1 MKSEDIQKL
10 IERFMAGLTSIDEEN
25 RLAEYFRTNDVPDE
39 WADYKHM
46 FAWFDSGMP
55 LDSRQADEQTSRQA
69 DKQTSRQADKQTS
82 RQADEQ
88 TSRQGTSTRGTS
100 RQADKGQADKGQADK
115 GQAHEERADKQTRD
129 KQTRDKQTS
138 RQAVPHSGVSGSL
151 GPLGSSTPSAKSPK
165 SRKLALFIIAAAA
178 AAALLLVMAWPEKE
192 MPKAATPTPLQTAAT
207 SHAEATRTDSLSADT
222 TAASQPKRKQGRPR
236 RMRRN
241 TYNIMPPK
249 TYIADARQDTIIE
262 VQMLLA
268 EKQLDEMLQQQEDS
282 LRKME
287 EQYRRM
293 DAGIDIYTIA
303 LENYE
308 DEDDYQ

>member
-10 IERFMAGLTSIDEEN
+10 IERFMAGHTSIDEEN
-25 RLAEYFRTNDVPDE
+25 HLAEYFRTNDVPDE

-55 LDSRQADEQTSRQA
+55 LDSRQADKGR
-69 DKQTSRQADKQTS
+69 
-82 RQADEQ
+82 
-88 TSRQGTSTRGTS
+88 
-100 RQADKGQADKGQADK
+100 ADKGQAD
-115 GQAHEERADKQTRD
+115 EQTRG
-129 KQTRDKQTS
+129 KQTS

-151 GPLGSSTPSAKSPK
+151 GPLGSSTPSAKSAK

-192 MPKAATPTPLQTAAT
+192 MPKAATPTPLQTAAI

-222 TAASQPKRKQGRPR
+222 TATSQPKRKQGRPR

-287 EQYRRM
+287 ELYRRM

>member
-55 LDSRQADEQTSRQA
+55 LDSRR
-69 DKQTSRQADKQTS
+69 
-82 RQADEQ
+82 
-88 TSRQGTSTRGTS
+88 
-100 RQADKGQADKGQADK
+100 ADKGQADEERADK
-115 GQAHEERADKQTRD
+115 GQADEERA
-129 KQTRDKQTS
+129 DKQTS

-151 GPLGSSTPSAKSPK
+151 GPLGSSTPSAKSAK

-192 MPKAATPTPLQTAAT
+192 MPKAATPTPLQTAAI
-207 SHAEATRTDSLSADT
+207 SNAEATRTDSLSADT
-222 TAASQPKRKQGRPR
+222 TATSQPKRKQGRPR

-268 EKQLDEMLQQQEDS
+268 EEQLDEMLQQQEDS

-287 EQYRRM
+287 ELYRRM

>member
-1 MKSEDIQKL
+1 MESEDIQKL
-10 IERFMAGLTSIDEEN
+10 IERFMAGHTSIDEEN

-55 LDSRQADEQTSRQA
+55 LDSRQAD
-69 DKQTSRQADKQTS
+69 KQTRN
-82 RQADEQ
+82 EQ
-88 TSRQGTSTRGTS
+88 TSRQGTSRRG
-100 RQADKGQADKGQADK
+100 
-115 GQAHEERADKQTRD
+115 
-129 KQTRDKQTS
+129 TS

-151 GPLGSSTPSAKSPK
+151 GPSGSSTPSAK

-192 MPKAATPTPLQTAAT
+192 LPKAAAPTPLQTAAI
-207 SHAEATRTDSLSADT
+207 SHSETTRTDSLSADT
-222 TAASQPKRKQGRPR
+222 TATSQPKRKQGRPR
-236 RMRRN
+236 RMRRS
-241 TYNIMPPK
+241 TYSIMPPK

-268 EKQLDEMLQQQEDS
+268 EKQLDEILQQQEDS

>member
-10 IERFMAGLTSIDEEN
+10 IERFMAGHTSIDEEN

-55 LDSRQADEQTSRQA
+55 LDSRRADEQTSR
-69 DKQTSRQADKQTS
+69 
-82 RQADEQ
+82 
-88 TSRQGTSTRGTS
+88 
-100 RQADKGQADKGQADK
+100 
-115 GQAHEERADKQTRD
+115 RA
-129 KQTRDKQTS
+129 DKQTS
-138 RQAVPHSGVSGSL
+138 RQAVPHSGVSGSF
-151 GPLGSSTPSAKSPK
+151 GPLGSSIPSAKSAK
-165 SRKLALFIIAAAA
+165 SRKLALFIITAAA

-192 MPKAATPTPLQTAAT
+192 MPKAAAPTPLQTAAI
-207 SHAEATRTDSLSADT
+207 SNAEATRTDSLSADT
-222 TAASQPKRKQGRPR
+222 TATSQPKRKQGRPR
-236 RMRRN
+236 RIRRN

-287 EQYRRM
+287 ELYHRM

>member
-39 WADYKHM
+39 WADYKHI

-55 LDSRQADEQTSRQA
+55 LDSRQADEQTSR
-69 DKQTSRQADKQTS
+69 RADKQTS
-82 RQADEQ
+82 RQADE
-88 TSRQGTSTRGTS
+88 
-100 RQADKGQADKGQADK
+100 
-115 GQAHEERADKQTRD
+115 ERADEQTRD
-129 KQTRDKQTS
+129 KQTMGKQTS

-151 GPLGSSTPSAKSPK
+151 GPLGSSNSSAK

-178 AAALLLVMAWPEKE
+178 AAAFLLVMAWPEKE
-192 MPKAATPTPLQTAAT
+192 MPKAVAPTPLQTAAI
-207 SHAEATRTDSLSADT
+207 SNAEATRTDSLSADT
-222 TAASQPKRKQGRPR
+222 TATSQPKRKQGRPR

-287 EQYRRM
+287 ELYRRM

>member
-1 MKSEDIQKL
+1 MS
-10 IERFMAGLTSIDEEN
+10 
-25 RLAEYFRTNDVPDE
+25 
-39 WADYKHM
+39 
-46 FAWFDSGMP
+46 
-55 LDSRQADEQTSRQA
+55 
-69 DKQTSRQADKQTS
+69 
-82 RQADEQ
+82 
-88 TSRQGTSTRGTS
+88 
-100 RQADKGQADKGQADK
+100 
-115 GQAHEERADKQTRD
+115 
-129 KQTRDKQTS
+129 
-138 RQAVPHSGVSGSL
+138 
-151 GPLGSSTPSAKSPK
+151 PLGSSTPSAR

-192 MPKAATPTPLQTAAT
+192 MPKAAAPTPLQTAAI
-207 SHAEATRTDSLSADT
+207 SNAEATRTDSLSADT
-222 TAASQPKRKQGRPR
+222 TATSQPKRKQGRPR
-236 RMRRN
+236 RIRRN

-287 EQYRRM
+287 ELYRRM